1 METKD
6 AIQTARV
13 SAPGR
18 ICLFGEHQDYLQ
30 LPVVACA
37 ISLRIVIDGRRS
49 PGKEALIHLPDVA
62 SEETFPLG
70 IRLMYTKQRDYL
82 RSSVNV
88 LLQHGY
94 TFPFGIEATVRGNIP
109 INAGTSSSSALVVA
123 WIALL
128 QKLSGQAHLSK
139 PEDIARLAHEAEVL
153 EFEEPGGMMDHFSSA
168 VGGVLAID
176 FVPEIALEPVNAS
189 LGTFILGDSR
199 EPKDTAEILAR
210 VKNQVLRIFGDL
222 KNRFPEFSLHTVMED
237 DLGAFKDH
245 LTPEQSNLLRGTI
258 QNRELTRL
266 ARIELTNSSLR
277 HRHIGELLS
286 RHHAVLRDVLRI
298 STPKIDRML
307 AAAIAAGAY
316 GGKING
322 SGGGGCMFAYAPE
335 DPERVARAV
344 EEAGGRAFIVSL
356 GSGVRNEMH
365 QEGSAHS

>member
-1 METKD
+1 M
-6 AIQTARV
+6 RV

-18 ICLFGEHQDYLQ
+18 ICLFGEHQDYLR

-37 ISLRIVIDGRRS
+37 ISLRIAIEGRRS
-49 PGKEALIHLPDVA
+49 PGKEALIHLPNIA

-70 IRLMYTKQRDYL
+70 PQLTYTRQRDYL

-94 TFPFGIEATVRGNIP
+94 TFPSGIEATVRGSIP

-128 QKLSGQAHLSK
+128 QKLSGQAHFSK
-139 PEDIARLAHEAEVL
+139 PEEIARMAHEAEVL
-153 EFEEPGGMMDHFSSA
+153 EFGEPGGMMDHFSSA

-176 FVPEIALEPVNAS
+176 FAPAIALEPVNAS
-189 LGTFILGDSR
+189 LGTFVLGDSR
-199 EPKDTAEILAR
+199 EPKDTTEILSR
-210 VKNQVLRIFGDL
+210 VKNQVLQISADL
-222 KNRFPEFSLHTVMED
+222 HRRFPDFSLHTVAES
-237 DLGAFKDH
+237 DLGAFKNH

-258 QNRELTRL
+258 QNRELTGL

-286 RHHAVLRDVLRI
+286 KHHAVLRDVLRI

-344 EEAGGRAFIVSL
+344 EEAGGKAYIVSMD
-356 GSGVRNEMH
+356 SGVRDDALEEEKALH
-365 QEGSAHS
+365 E